1 MSTPSDVNLA
11 AFLAERELPCPSCGK
26 SLRGVAAPA
35 CPSCSFALSVPSLL
49 ASRSAK
55 PPVPILFVRVLS
67 IIAML
72 VAGYL
77 AFTGIT
83 NSQPAGCS
91 PGAGCGDVLSSPWSS
106 LWGVP
111 VSVPGFLVYLGLFLC
126 TFHVSLAH
134 TDLRRR
140 DAWMVLVLLAV
151 FAGLGAAW
159 FIYLQL
165 LKIKSIC
172 PYCMIDHACGLLIAA
187 LVLFSAPIRRGEP
200 LPGGHRSVVVLGAT
214 RARLLITMGIMIMGL
229 FTLAQL
235 MFPASTSKAYV
246 TPDVIVDEPEK
257 KLPDKD
263 AKPPVVRKDG
273 GIKSPVKDGTAT
285 KDPSKDDTKTAVKDG
300 AKDDSKVGVK
310 DDAKTGTKDGATTK
324 LIVDGAV
331 WLRLPK
337 GPPPSGLVKF
347 QRDGL
352 PMRGDLNAK
361 VVLVCMVDYTCPHC
375 RAFHHLFPKVRERYG
390 DQIAFMIVP
399 MPLNPQCNPYL
410 DHLDERH
417 AAACDLA
424 RLSLAVWKTDAK
436 KFPEFDDW
444 LFAPEKARSAAES
457 QAKAE
462 ELVGKVAL
470 KATFDTGWPH
480 EQALKHVR
488 LYNMAGLGR
497 IPKVMFENRRLE
509 GGIAE
514 ADFWSWLEGEDGP
527 GVERRK

>member
-1 MSTPSDVNLA
+1 MSTPSDANLA
-11 AFLAERELPCPSCGK
+11 VFLADRELPCPSCGK
-26 SLRGVAAPA
+26 SLRGVAASVCPA
-35 CPSCSFALSVPSLL
+35 CGFALSVPGLL

-55 PPVPILFVRVLS
+55 VPVPMLFVRVLS
-67 IIAML
+67 LIAML

-91 PGAGCGDVLSSPWSS
+91 PGAGCGDVLSSQWSK

-111 VSVPGFLVYLGLFLC
+111 VSVPGFFVYLGLFVG
-126 TFHVSLAH
+126 TFHVSPAH
-134 TDLRRR
+134 TLQRRR
-140 DAWMVLVLLAV
+140 DAWTVLVLLAV

-159 FIYLQL
+159 FIYLQIF
-165 LKIKSIC
+165 KIKSIC
-172 PYCMIDHACGLLIAA
+172 PYCMIDHACGLLIAM
-187 LVLFSAPIRRGEP
+187 LVLYAAPLKRGEA
-200 LPGGHRSVVVLGAT
+200 LPGDQRSTVVLGQT
-214 RARLLITMGIMIMGL
+214 RSTLLIVVGIAIMGL
-229 FTLAQL
+229 FSLAQL
-235 MFPASTSKAYV
+235 AFPASTSKAYV
-246 TPDVIVDEPEK
+246 TPDVVVA
-257 KLPDKD
+257 DKD
-263 AKPPVVRKDG
+263 KKVPD
-273 GIKSPVKDGTAT
+273 SDVKI
-285 KDPSKDDTKTAVKDG
+285 PAVKDDKVKPDPLKDA
-300 AKDDSKVGVK
+300 AKNNGNDSGKDGSKIAVK
-310 DDAKTGTKDGATTK
+310 DDVKTSTKDGAPAK
-324 LIVDGAV
+324 LIGDGAI

-352 PMRGDLNAK
+352 PLRGDLNAK
-361 VVLVCMVDYTCPHC
+361 VALVCMVDYTCPHC
-375 RAFHHLFPKVRERYG
+375 RSFHHLFPKVRERYG

-424 RLSLAVWKTDAK
+424 RLSLAVWKTDAS
-436 KFPEFDDW
+436 KFAEFDDW
-444 LFAPEKARSAAES
+444 LFAPEKARTGAEA

-462 ELVGKVAL
+462 ELVGKDAL

-509 GGIAE
+509 GGIQE
-514 ADFWSWLEGEDGP
+514 EEFWSWIEGADGL